1 MIQLRELPTLILD
14 DVTALDVAES
24 GAQRYR
30 VVDGQLQI
38 FEQTWQR
45 PFWDRDHWT
54 QILAKWTTKLKPDCY
69 VGAYAGATLVGLAGL
84 RERLTPTM
92 AQLTSLYIDRQ
103 HRQQGI
109 ASQLVQAV
117 FHLSAASGA
126 QAIYVS
132 AKPSIPAVGFYT
144 RHGFRVTAHPDPDLF
159 ALEPLDIHMV
169 RPITLADHKESS

>member
-1 MIQLRELPTLILD
+1 MIQLRESLILTLD

-30 VVDGQLQI
+30 VVDGELQV
-38 FEQTWQR
+38 FEQHWQR
-45 PFWDRDHWT
+45 PFWDRAHWEKS
-54 QILAKWTTKLKPDCY
+54 LAKWTTKLKPDRY
-69 VGAYAGATLVGLAGL
+69 VGAYEEETLVGLAGL
-84 RERLTPTM
+84 RYRLTPTM
-92 AQLTSLYIDRQ
+92 AQLTSLYIDRH

-109 ASQLVQAV
+109 ASQLMQTV

-144 RHGFRVTAHPDPDLF
+144 RHGFRVTDQPDPDLF

-169 RPITLADHKESS
+169 RPITPADHKKAS

>member
-1 MIQLRELPTLILD
+1 MLTLD

-24 GAQRYR
+24 GTQRYR

-54 QILAKWTTKLKPDCY
+54 QILAKWTSKLKPDRY
-69 VGAYAGATLVGLAGL
+69 VGAYAEETLVGVAGL

-92 AQLTSLYIDRQ
+92 AQLTSLYIDRH

-117 FHLSAASGA
+117 FYLSAGSGA

-144 RHGFRVTAHPDPDLF
+144 HHGFCVTKHPDPDLF

-169 RPITLADHKESS
+169 RPITLADHKEPS